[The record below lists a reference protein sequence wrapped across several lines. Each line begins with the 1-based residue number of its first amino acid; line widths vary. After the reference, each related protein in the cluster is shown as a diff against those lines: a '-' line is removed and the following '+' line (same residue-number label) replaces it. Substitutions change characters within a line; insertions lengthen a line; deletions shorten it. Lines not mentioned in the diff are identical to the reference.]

1 MRYTMLSSSKKLLK
15 WRSGQKLSI
24 LRLHRHRRSC
34 RISTITESMV
44 QMPIMGRTKSVC
56 LTGEEN
62 MLKVFLAED
71 EFIIREGIKNNI
83 DWQAHGYEFCGEAS
97 DGELA
102 FPLIQKTRPDILI
115 TDIKMPFVDGLA
127 LSRLVKKELPET
139 EIIILSGYEE
149 FDYAKEAIQIGVA
162 RYLLKPINGETLLQE
177 IDSVAE
183 IILGKQKEKEIR
195 EKYQK
200 EMEENSLRDQ
210 MDLFQHLVTGDCSME
225 ELLSVADKLDLKIMA
240 PWYSIV
246 LLKIQSMK
254 HDYEE
259 YSGSIVVVDERIA
272 KLAEPEHVLVFDRA
286 LEGRAFLFKADS
298 EEELLAYQK
307 EYLGDVKEVL
317 SGYANLR
324 YFGGIGTPVNRLRE
338 IPASFEDASHAFA
351 HRYLVAESC
360 ILDSSLLMQEG
371 AAEQED
377 FRISAVNPEQ
387 IDRAKMQEFLRTG
400 DLDEV
405 IYFVDE
411 FFGKLDGG
419 AMKSRI
425 FRQYITMDAYFSI
438 ADFLKGLGLQKDEI
452 EAPDQDSSILQDE
465 KSAMDYI
472 VRIMNKAL
480 VLREKKAS
488 SRYEDVVSEVIHY
501 IEDNYAQEEL
511 SLNLLASH
519 VNFSPNHLSMIFS
532 QQTGQ
537 TLIRYLT
544 DYRMNRAKELLRC
557 SSKKSSVISM
567 EVGYKDPHYFSYL
580 FKKTQGM
587 TPTQYRGGRA
597 AEGEDL

>member
-1 MRYTMLSSSKKLLK
+1 
-15 WRSGQKLSI
+15 
-24 LRLHRHRRSC
+24 
-34 RISTITESMV
+34 
-44 QMPIMGRTKSVC
+44 MGRTKSFC

-83 DWQAHGYEFCGEAS
+83 DWQAYGYEFCGEAS

-259 YSGSIVVVDERIA
+259 YSGSIVVVDERIV
-272 KLAEPEHVLVFDRA
+272 KLAEPEHVLIFDRA

-371 AAEQED
+371 AAEHED

-405 IYFVDE
+405 VYFVDE

-438 ADFLKGLGLQKDEI
+438 VDFLKGLGLQKDEI

-472 VRIMNKAL
+472 IRIMEKAL

-567 EVGYKDPHYFSYL
+567 EVGYKDPHYFPICL
-580 FKKTQGM
+580 RKH
-587 TPTQYRGGRA
+587 R
-597 AEGEDL
+597 E

>member
-1 MRYTMLSSSKKLLK
+1 
-15 WRSGQKLSI
+15 
-24 LRLHRHRRSC
+24 
-34 RISTITESMV
+34 
-44 QMPIMGRTKSVC
+44 MGRTKSFC

-225 ELLSVADKLDLKIMA
+225 ELLSVAGKLDLKIMA

-272 KLAEPEHVLVFDRA
+272 KLAEPEHVLIFDRA

-298 EEELLAYQK
+298 EDELLAYQK

-317 SGYANLR
+317 SSYMNLR

-387 IDRAKMQEFLRTG
+387 IDRTKMQEFLRTG

-405 IYFVDE
+405 VYFVDE

-438 ADFLKGLGLQKDEI
+438 MDFLKGLGLQKDEI

-472 VRIMNKAL
+472 VRIMEKAL

>member
-1 MRYTMLSSSKKLLK
+1 
-15 WRSGQKLSI
+15 
-24 LRLHRHRRSC
+24 
-34 RISTITESMV
+34 
-44 QMPIMGRTKSVC
+44 
-56 LTGEEN
+56 

-272 KLAEPEHVLVFDRA
+272 KLAEPEHVLIFDRA

-298 EEELLAYQK
+298 EDELLAYQK

-317 SGYANLR
+317 SSYMNLR

-387 IDRAKMQEFLRTG
+387 IDRTKMQEFLRTG

-405 IYFVDE
+405 VYFVDE

-438 ADFLKGLGLQKDEI
+438 VDFLKGLGLQKDEI

-472 VRIMNKAL
+472 VRIMEKAL

>member
-1 MRYTMLSSSKKLLK
+1 
-15 WRSGQKLSI
+15 
-24 LRLHRHRRSC
+24 
-34 RISTITESMV
+34 
-44 QMPIMGRTKSVC
+44 
-56 LTGEEN
+56 

-259 YSGSIVVVDERIA
+259 YSGSIVAVDERIV
-272 KLAEPEHVLVFDRA
+272 KLAEPEHVLIFDRA

-405 IYFVDE
+405 VYFVDE

-438 ADFLKGLGLQKDEI
+438 VDFLKGLGLQKDEI
-452 EAPDQDSSILQDE
+452 EAPDQDGSILQDE

>member
-1 MRYTMLSSSKKLLK
+1 
-15 WRSGQKLSI
+15 
-24 LRLHRHRRSC
+24 
-34 RISTITESMV
+34 
-44 QMPIMGRTKSVC
+44 MGRTKSVC

-83 DWQAHGYEFCGEAS
+83 DWQAYGYEFCGEAS

-115 TDIKMPFVDGLA
+115 TDIKMPFIDGLA

-259 YSGSIVVVDERIA
+259 YSGSIVAVDERIV
-272 KLAEPEHVLVFDRA
+272 KLAEPEHVLIFDRA

-360 ILDSSLLMQEG
+360 ILDSSLLMREG
-371 AAEQED
+371 AAEHED

-438 ADFLKGLGLQKDEI
+438 VDFLKGLGLQKDEI

-480 VLREKKAS
+480 VLREKRAS

-567 EVGYKDPHYFSYL
+567 EVEDKDPHYFSYL

>member
-1 MRYTMLSSSKKLLK
+1 
-15 WRSGQKLSI
+15 
-24 LRLHRHRRSC
+24 
-34 RISTITESMV
+34 
-44 QMPIMGRTKSVC
+44 MGRTKSFC

-259 YSGSIVVVDERIA
+259 YSGSIVAVDERIV
-272 KLAEPEHVLVFDRA
+272 KLAEPEHVLIFDRA

>member
-1 MRYTMLSSSKKLLK
+1 
-15 WRSGQKLSI
+15 
-24 LRLHRHRRSC
+24 
-34 RISTITESMV
+34 
-44 QMPIMGRTKSVC
+44 MGRTKSVC
-56 LTGEEN
+56 LTGEGN

-371 AAEQED
+371 AAEHED

-405 IYFVDE
+405 VYFVDE

-480 VLREKKAS
+480 VLREKRAS

>member
-1 MRYTMLSSSKKLLK
+1 
-15 WRSGQKLSI
+15 
-24 LRLHRHRRSC
+24 
-34 RISTITESMV
+34 
-44 QMPIMGRTKSVC
+44 
-56 LTGEEN
+56 

-259 YSGSIVVVDERIA
+259 YSGSIVVVDERIV
-272 KLAEPEHVLVFDRA
+272 KLAEPEHVLIFDRA

-371 AAEQED
+371 AAEHED

-405 IYFVDE
+405 VYFVDE

-472 VRIMNKAL
+472 VRIMEKAL

>member
-1 MRYTMLSSSKKLLK
+1 
-15 WRSGQKLSI
+15 
-24 LRLHRHRRSC
+24 
-34 RISTITESMV
+34 
-44 QMPIMGRTKSVC
+44 MGRTKSVC

-225 ELLSVADKLDLKIMA
+225 ELLSVAGKLDLKIMA

-272 KLAEPEHVLVFDRA
+272 KLAEPEHVLIFDRA

-298 EEELLAYQK
+298 EDELLAYQK

-317 SGYANLR
+317 SSYVNLR

-438 ADFLKGLGLQKDEI
+438 VDFLKGLGLQKDEI

-465 KSAMDYI
+465 KNSMDYI
-472 VRIMNKAL
+472 VRIMEKAL

>member
-1 MRYTMLSSSKKLLK
+1 
-15 WRSGQKLSI
+15 
-24 LRLHRHRRSC
+24 
-34 RISTITESMV
+34 
-44 QMPIMGRTKSVC
+44 MGRTKSVC

-259 YSGSIVVVDERIA
+259 YSGSIVAVDERIV
-272 KLAEPEHVLVFDRA
+272 KLAEPEHVLIFDRA

-371 AAEQED
+371 AAEHED

-405 IYFVDE
+405 VYFVDE

-438 ADFLKGLGLQKDEI
+438 VDFLKGLGLQKDEI

>member
-1 MRYTMLSSSKKLLK
+1 
-15 WRSGQKLSI
+15 
-24 LRLHRHRRSC
+24 
-34 RISTITESMV
+34 
-44 QMPIMGRTKSVC
+44 MGRTKSVC

-259 YSGSIVVVDERIA
+259 YSGSIVAVDERIV
-272 KLAEPEHVLVFDRA
+272 KLAEPEHVLIFDRA

-371 AAEQED
+371 AAENED

-387 IDRAKMQEFLRTG
+387 IDRTKMQEFLRTG

-405 IYFVDE
+405 VYFVDE

-438 ADFLKGLGLQKDEI
+438 ADFLNGLGLQKDEI
-452 EAPDQDSSILQDE
+452 EAPDQDGSILQDE

-472 VRIMNKAL
+472 VRIMEKAL

>member
-1 MRYTMLSSSKKLLK
+1 
-15 WRSGQKLSI
+15 
-24 LRLHRHRRSC
+24 
-34 RISTITESMV
+34 
-44 QMPIMGRTKSVC
+44 
-56 LTGEEN
+56 

-183 IILGKQKEKEIR
+183 IILDKQKEKEIR
-195 EKYQK
+195 EKYQR

-210 MDLFQHLVTGDCSME
+210 MNLFQHLVTGDCSME

-272 KLAEPEHVLVFDRA
+272 KLAEPEHVLIFDRA

-298 EEELLAYQK
+298 EDELLAYQK

-360 ILDSSLLMQEG
+360 ILDSRLLMQEG

-405 IYFVDE
+405 VYFVDE

-438 ADFLKGLGLQKDEI
+438 VDFLKGLGLQKDEI

-472 VRIMNKAL
+472 VRIMDKAL

-501 IEDNYAQEEL
+501 IENNYAQEEL

>member
-1 MRYTMLSSSKKLLK
+1 
-15 WRSGQKLSI
+15 
-24 LRLHRHRRSC
+24 
-34 RISTITESMV
+34 
-44 QMPIMGRTKSVC
+44 MGRTKSVC

-225 ELLSVADKLDLKIMA
+225 ELFSVADKLDLKIMA

-259 YSGSIVVVDERIA
+259 YSGSIVAVDERIV
-272 KLAEPEHVLVFDRA
+272 KLAEPEHVLIFDRA

-371 AAEQED
+371 AAEHED

-405 IYFVDE
+405 VYFVDE

-438 ADFLKGLGLQKDEI
+438 VDFLKGLGLQKDEI

-480 VLREKKAS
+480 VLREKRAS

>member
-1 MRYTMLSSSKKLLK
+1 
-15 WRSGQKLSI
+15 
-24 LRLHRHRRSC
+24 
-34 RISTITESMV
+34 
-44 QMPIMGRTKSVC
+44 MGRTKSFC

-183 IILGKQKEKEIR
+183 IILDKQKEKEIR

-272 KLAEPEHVLVFDRA
+272 KLAEPEHVLIFDRA

-298 EEELLAYQK
+298 EDELLAYQK

-317 SGYANLR
+317 SSYVNLR

-387 IDRAKMQEFLRTG
+387 IDRTKMQEFLRTG

-405 IYFVDE
+405 VYFVDE

-438 ADFLKGLGLQKDEI
+438 VDFLKGLGLQKDEI

-472 VRIMNKAL
+472 VRIMEKAL

>member
-1 MRYTMLSSSKKLLK
+1 
-15 WRSGQKLSI
+15 
-24 LRLHRHRRSC
+24 
-34 RISTITESMV
+34 
-44 QMPIMGRTKSVC
+44 MGRTKSFC

-225 ELLSVADKLDLKIMA
+225 ELLSVAGKLDLKIMA

-272 KLAEPEHVLVFDRA
+272 KLAEPEHVLIFDRA

-371 AAEQED
+371 AAEHED

-387 IDRAKMQEFLRTG
+387 IDRTKMQEFLRTG

-405 IYFVDE
+405 VYFVDE

-438 ADFLKGLGLQKDEI
+438 VDFLKGLGLQKDEI

-472 VRIMNKAL
+472 VRIMEKAL

>member
-1 MRYTMLSSSKKLLK
+1 
-15 WRSGQKLSI
+15 
-24 LRLHRHRRSC
+24 
-34 RISTITESMV
+34 
-44 QMPIMGRTKSVC
+44 
-56 LTGEEN
+56 

-162 RYLLKPINGETLLQE
+162 RYLLKPVNGETLLQE

-272 KLAEPEHVLVFDRA
+272 KLAEPEHVLIFDRA

-298 EEELLAYQK
+298 EDELLAYQK

-317 SGYANLR
+317 SSYVNLR

-438 ADFLKGLGLQKDEI
+438 VDFLKGLGLQKDEI

-472 VRIMNKAL
+472 VRIMEKAL

>member
-1 MRYTMLSSSKKLLK
+1 
-15 WRSGQKLSI
+15 
-24 LRLHRHRRSC
+24 
-34 RISTITESMV
+34 
-44 QMPIMGRTKSVC
+44 
-56 LTGEEN
+56 

-272 KLAEPEHVLVFDRA
+272 KLAEPEHVLIFDRA

-298 EEELLAYQK
+298 EDELLAYQK

-317 SGYANLR
+317 SSYMNLR

-387 IDRAKMQEFLRTG
+387 IDRTKMQEFLRTG

-405 IYFVDE
+405 VYFVDE

-438 ADFLKGLGLQKDEI
+438 VDFLKGLGLQKDEI

-465 KSAMDYI
+465 KSARDYI
-472 VRIMNKAL
+472 VRIMEKAL

>member
-1 MRYTMLSSSKKLLK
+1 
-15 WRSGQKLSI
+15 
-24 LRLHRHRRSC
+24 
-34 RISTITESMV
+34 
-44 QMPIMGRTKSVC
+44 MGRTKSVC
-56 LTGEEN
+56 LTGEGN

-272 KLAEPEHVLVFDRA
+272 KLAEPEHVLIFDRA

-298 EEELLAYQK
+298 EDELLAYQK

-317 SGYANLR
+317 SGYMNLR

-371 AAEQED
+371 AVEQED

-387 IDRAKMQEFLRTG
+387 IDRTKMQEFLRTG

-405 IYFVDE
+405 VYFVDE

-438 ADFLKGLGLQKDEI
+438 VDFLKGLGLQKDEI

-472 VRIMNKAL
+472 VRIMEKAL

>member
-1 MRYTMLSSSKKLLK
+1 
-15 WRSGQKLSI
+15 
-24 LRLHRHRRSC
+24 
-34 RISTITESMV
+34 
-44 QMPIMGRTKSVC
+44 
-56 LTGEEN
+56 

-272 KLAEPEHVLVFDRA
+272 KLAEPEHVLIFDRA

-298 EEELLAYQK
+298 EDELLAYQK

-317 SGYANLR
+317 SGYVNLR

-360 ILDSSLLMQEG
+360 ILDSRLLMQEG
-371 AAEQED
+371 AVEQED

-387 IDRAKMQEFLRTG
+387 IDRTKMQEFLRTG

-405 IYFVDE
+405 VYFVDE

-438 ADFLKGLGLQKDEI
+438 VDFLKGLGLQKDEI

-472 VRIMNKAL
+472 VRILDKAL

-501 IEDNYAQEEL
+501 IENNYAQEEL

>member
-1 MRYTMLSSSKKLLK
+1 
-15 WRSGQKLSI
+15 
-24 LRLHRHRRSC
+24 
-34 RISTITESMV
+34 
-44 QMPIMGRTKSVC
+44 
-56 LTGEEN
+56 

-307 EYLGDVKEVL
+307 EYLDDVKEVL

-480 VLREKKAS
+480 VLREKRAS

>member
-1 MRYTMLSSSKKLLK
+1 
-15 WRSGQKLSI
+15 
-24 LRLHRHRRSC
+24 
-34 RISTITESMV
+34 
-44 QMPIMGRTKSVC
+44 
-56 LTGEEN
+56 

-259 YSGSIVVVDERIA
+259 YSGSIVVVDERIV

-371 AAEQED
+371 AAEHED

-405 IYFVDE
+405 VYFVDE

-438 ADFLKGLGLQKDEI
+438 VDFLKGLGLQKDEI
-452 EAPDQDSSILQDE
+452 EAPDQDGSILQDE

-480 VLREKKAS
+480 VLREKRAS

>member
-1 MRYTMLSSSKKLLK
+1 
-15 WRSGQKLSI
+15 
-24 LRLHRHRRSC
+24 
-34 RISTITESMV
+34 
-44 QMPIMGRTKSVC
+44 MGRTKSFC
-56 LTGEEN
+56 LTGEGN

-225 ELLSVADKLDLKIMA
+225 ELLSVAGKLDLKIMA

-272 KLAEPEHVLVFDRA
+272 KLAEPEHVLIFDRA

-371 AAEQED
+371 AAEHED

-387 IDRAKMQEFLRTG
+387 IDRTKMQEFLRTG

-405 IYFVDE
+405 VYFVDE

-438 ADFLKGLGLQKDEI
+438 VDFLKGLGLQKDEI
-452 EAPDQDSSILQDE
+452 EAPDQDGSILQDE

-472 VRIMNKAL
+472 VRIMEKAL

>member
-1 MRYTMLSSSKKLLK
+1 
-15 WRSGQKLSI
+15 
-24 LRLHRHRRSC
+24 
-34 RISTITESMV
+34 
-44 QMPIMGRTKSVC
+44 MPIMGRTKSVC

-83 DWQAHGYEFCGEAS
+83 DWQAYGYEFCGEAS

-225 ELLSVADKLDLKIMA
+225 ELLSVAGKLDLKIMA

-259 YSGSIVVVDERIA
+259 YSGSIVVVDERIV
-272 KLAEPEHVLVFDRA
+272 KLAEPEHVLIFDRA

-371 AAEQED
+371 AAEHED

-387 IDRAKMQEFLRTG
+387 IDRTKMQEFLRTG

-405 IYFVDE
+405 VYFVDE

-438 ADFLKGLGLQKDEI
+438 VDFLKGLGLQKDEI

-472 VRIMNKAL
+472 VRIMEKAL

>member
-1 MRYTMLSSSKKLLK
+1 
-15 WRSGQKLSI
+15 
-24 LRLHRHRRSC
+24 
-34 RISTITESMV
+34 
-44 QMPIMGRTKSVC
+44 
-56 LTGEEN
+56 

-183 IILGKQKEKEIR
+183 IILDKQKEKEIR
-195 EKYQK
+195 EKYQR

-371 AAEQED
+371 AAEHED

-405 IYFVDE
+405 VYFVDE

-425 FRQYITMDAYFSI
+425 CRQYITMDAYFSI

-472 VRIMNKAL
+472 VRILDKAL

-501 IEDNYAQEEL
+501 IENNYAQEEL

>member
-1 MRYTMLSSSKKLLK
+1 
-15 WRSGQKLSI
+15 
-24 LRLHRHRRSC
+24 
-34 RISTITESMV
+34 
-44 QMPIMGRTKSVC
+44 
-56 LTGEEN
+56 

-183 IILGKQKEKEIR
+183 IILGKQKEKEIC

-465 KSAMDYI
+465 KNSMDYI
-472 VRIMNKAL
+472 VRIMEKAL

>member
-1 MRYTMLSSSKKLLK
+1 
-15 WRSGQKLSI
+15 
-24 LRLHRHRRSC
+24 
-34 RISTITESMV
+34 
-44 QMPIMGRTKSVC
+44 MPIMGRTKSVC

-259 YSGSIVVVDERIA
+259 YSGSIVAVDERIV
-272 KLAEPEHVLVFDRA
+272 KLAEPEHVLIFDRA

-371 AAEQED
+371 AAEHED

-405 IYFVDE
+405 VYFVDE

-438 ADFLKGLGLQKDEI
+438 VDFLKGLGLQKDEI
-452 EAPDQDSSILQDE
+452 EAPDQDGSILQDE

>member
-1 MRYTMLSSSKKLLK
+1 
-15 WRSGQKLSI
+15 
-24 LRLHRHRRSC
+24 
-34 RISTITESMV
+34 
-44 QMPIMGRTKSVC
+44 
-56 LTGEEN
+56 

-259 YSGSIVVVDERIA
+259 YSGSIVAVDERIV
-272 KLAEPEHVLVFDRA
+272 KLAEPEHVLIFDRA

-324 YFGGIGTPVNRLRE
+324 YFGGIGTTVNRLRE

-371 AAEQED
+371 AAEHED

-405 IYFVDE
+405 VYFVDE

>member
-1 MRYTMLSSSKKLLK
+1 
-15 WRSGQKLSI
+15 
-24 LRLHRHRRSC
+24 
-34 RISTITESMV
+34 
-44 QMPIMGRTKSVC
+44 MGRTKSVC
-56 LTGEEN
+56 LTGEGN

-183 IILGKQKEKEIR
+183 IILDKQKEKEIR
-195 EKYQK
+195 EKYQR

-210 MDLFQHLVTGDCSME
+210 MNLFQHLVTGDCSME

-272 KLAEPEHVLVFDRA
+272 KLAEPEHVLIFDRA

-298 EEELLAYQK
+298 EDELLAYQK

-371 AAEQED
+371 AAENED

-387 IDRAKMQEFLRTG
+387 IDRTKMQEFLRTG

-438 ADFLKGLGLQKDEI
+438 VDFLKGLGLQKDEI

-472 VRIMNKAL
+472 VRIMDKAL

-501 IEDNYAQEEL
+501 IENNYAQEEL

>member
-1 MRYTMLSSSKKLLK
+1 
-15 WRSGQKLSI
+15 
-24 LRLHRHRRSC
+24 
-34 RISTITESMV
+34 
-44 QMPIMGRTKSVC
+44 
-56 LTGEEN
+56 

-259 YSGSIVVVDERIA
+259 YSGSIVVVDERIV
-272 KLAEPEHVLVFDRA
+272 KLAEPEHVLIFDRA

-371 AAEQED
+371 AAENED

-405 IYFVDE
+405 VYFVDE

-438 ADFLKGLGLQKDEI
+438 VDFLKGLGLQKDEI

-472 VRIMNKAL
+472 VRIMEKAL

>member
-1 MRYTMLSSSKKLLK
+1 
-15 WRSGQKLSI
+15 
-24 LRLHRHRRSC
+24 
-34 RISTITESMV
+34 
-44 QMPIMGRTKSVC
+44 
-56 LTGEEN
+56 

-371 AAEQED
+371 AAENGD

-387 IDRAKMQEFLRTG
+387 IDRTKMQEFLRTG

-405 IYFVDE
+405 VYFVDE

-438 ADFLKGLGLQKDEI
+438 VDFLKGLGLQKDEI

-472 VRIMNKAL
+472 VRIMDKAL

-501 IEDNYAQEEL
+501 IENNYAQEEL

>member
-1 MRYTMLSSSKKLLK
+1 
-15 WRSGQKLSI
+15 
-24 LRLHRHRRSC
+24 
-34 RISTITESMV
+34 
-44 QMPIMGRTKSVC
+44 
-56 LTGEEN
+56 

-83 DWQAHGYEFCGEAS
+83 DWQAYGYEFCGEAS

-259 YSGSIVVVDERIA
+259 YSGSIVAVDERIV
-272 KLAEPEHVLVFDRA
+272 KLAEPEHVLIFDRA

-438 ADFLKGLGLQKDEI
+438 VDFLKGLGLQKDEI

>member
-1 MRYTMLSSSKKLLK
+1 
-15 WRSGQKLSI
+15 
-24 LRLHRHRRSC
+24 
-34 RISTITESMV
+34 
-44 QMPIMGRTKSVC
+44 
-56 LTGEEN
+56 

-162 RYLLKPINGETLLQE
+162 RYLLKPVNGETLLQE

-259 YSGSIVVVDERIA
+259 YSGSIVIVDERIV
-272 KLAEPEHVLVFDRA
+272 KLAEPEHVLIFDRA

-317 SGYANLR
+317 SSYVNLR

-438 ADFLKGLGLQKDEI
+438 VDFLKGLGLQKDEI

-472 VRIMNKAL
+472 VRIMEKAL

>member
-1 MRYTMLSSSKKLLK
+1 
-15 WRSGQKLSI
+15 
-24 LRLHRHRRSC
+24 
-34 RISTITESMV
+34 
-44 QMPIMGRTKSVC
+44 
-56 LTGEEN
+56 

-183 IILGKQKEKEIR
+183 IILSKQKEKEIR
-195 EKYQK
+195 EKYQR

-272 KLAEPEHVLVFDRA
+272 KLAEPEHVLIFDRA

-298 EEELLAYQK
+298 EDELLAYQK
-307 EYLGDVKEVL
+307 EYLGNVKEVL
-317 SGYANLR
+317 SGYVNLR

-371 AAEQED
+371 AAENED

-387 IDRAKMQEFLRTG
+387 IDRTKMQEFLRTG
-400 DLDEV
+400 DLEEV
-405 IYFVDE
+405 VYFVDE

-438 ADFLKGLGLQKDEI
+438 VDFLKGLGLQKDEI

-472 VRIMNKAL
+472 VRIMEKAL

-501 IEDNYAQEEL
+501 IENNYAQEEL

>member
-1 MRYTMLSSSKKLLK
+1 
-15 WRSGQKLSI
+15 
-24 LRLHRHRRSC
+24 
-34 RISTITESMV
+34 
-44 QMPIMGRTKSVC
+44 MGRTKSFC
-56 LTGEEN
+56 LTGEGN

-480 VLREKKAS
+480 VLREKRAS

>member
-1 MRYTMLSSSKKLLK
+1 
-15 WRSGQKLSI
+15 
-24 LRLHRHRRSC
+24 
-34 RISTITESMV
+34 
-44 QMPIMGRTKSVC
+44 
-56 LTGEEN
+56 

-272 KLAEPEHVLVFDRA
+272 KLAEPEHVLIFDRA

-298 EEELLAYQK
+298 EDELLAYQK

-317 SGYANLR
+317 SSYMNLR

-371 AAEQED
+371 AVEQED

-387 IDRAKMQEFLRTG
+387 IDRTKMQEFLRTG

-405 IYFVDE
+405 VYFVDE

-438 ADFLKGLGLQKDEI
+438 VDFLKGLGLQKDEI

-472 VRIMNKAL
+472 VRIMEKAL

>member
-1 MRYTMLSSSKKLLK
+1 
-15 WRSGQKLSI
+15 
-24 LRLHRHRRSC
+24 
-34 RISTITESMV
+34 
-44 QMPIMGRTKSVC
+44 
-56 LTGEEN
+56 

-102 FPLIQKTRPDILI
+102 FPLIQKLKPDILI
-115 TDIKMPFVDGLA
+115 TDIKMPFMDGLA

-139 EIIILSGYEE
+139 EIIFLSGYEE

-162 RYLLKPINGETLLQE
+162 RYLLKPINGDALLAE
-177 IDSVAE
+177 VDIVAE
-183 IILGKQKEKEIR
+183 DILKKQREKEIR

-200 EMEENSLRDQ
+200 EMEENSLKEQ
-210 MDLFQHLVTGDCSME
+210 KNLFQHLVTGDCSVE
-225 ELLSVADKLDLKIMA
+225 EFLLTSEKLGLTITA

-246 LLKIQSMK
+246 LLKIESIK

-259 YSGSIVVVDERIA
+259 YSGSIVAVDQKITE
-272 KLAEPEHVLVFDRA
+272 LADPEHVLIFDRA
-286 LEGRAFLFKADS
+286 LEGKAFLIKADTK
-298 EEELLAYQK
+298 EEVVNYQNAYLDNIRKVLA
-307 EYLGDVKEVL
+307 EY
-317 SGYANLR
+317 SQLR

-338 IPASFEDASHAFA
+338 IPASFENASHAFA
-351 HRYLVAESC
+351 HRYLVEESC
-360 ILDSSLLMQEG
+360 ILDSVLLENEG
-371 AAEQED
+371 ITEPDD
-377 FRISAVNPEQ
+377 FKISAVNPQQ

-405 IYFVDE
+405 VYFVDE

-419 AMKSRI
+419 AMQSRI

-438 ADFLKGLGLQKDEI
+438 ADFLKGLGLSKDEI
-452 EAPDQDSSILQDE
+452 ETPDQDSSILQNE
-465 KSAMDYI
+465 KNAMNYI
-472 VRIMNKAL
+472 VRIMEKAL
-480 VLREKKAS
+480 ILREKKAS
-488 SRYEDVVSEVIHY
+488 SRYEDVVSEVLRY
-501 IEDNYAQEEL
+501 IENNYADEEL
-511 SLNLLASH
+511 SLNMLASH

-537 TLIRYLT
+537 TLIKYLT
-544 DYRMNRAKELLRC
+544 DFRMNKAKELLRC
-557 SSKKSSVISM
+557 SGKKSSVISV

-587 TPTQYRGGRA
+587 TPTQYRGGKVT
-597 AEGEDL
+597 EGDTL